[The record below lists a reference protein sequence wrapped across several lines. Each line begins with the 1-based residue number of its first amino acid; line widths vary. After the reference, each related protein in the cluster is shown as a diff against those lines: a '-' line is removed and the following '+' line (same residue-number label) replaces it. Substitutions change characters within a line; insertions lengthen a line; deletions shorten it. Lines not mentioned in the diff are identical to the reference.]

1 MINEEIKRRLYSFG
15 KIIGGF
21 IIVGVLL
28 ILFFLLFQS
37 SEKPFAEFYITDFS
51 KPITFI
57 DSSSAE
63 HRDVHGAI
71 LIKITGVLDSNASI
85 TYGSNRKKYQKVKP
99 TEMMDDGGAYE
110 LTKGKINIDDRHD
123 YYQGDTIRILFTPKG
138 CKKGWLRIKTKIY

>member
-1 MINEEIKRRLYSFG
+1 MINKEIKRELYSLG

-21 IIVGVLL
+21 IIVVMLL
-28 ILFFLLFQS
+28 ILFSVLFKS
-37 SEKPFAEFYITDFS
+37 PEKPFAEFYITDFS

-57 DSSSAE
+57 DSSSAS
-63 HRDVHGAI
+63 HSDVHDVI

-85 TYGSNRKKYQKVKP
+85 TYGSNRKKYLKVKP
-99 TEMMDDGGAYE
+99 TEMMDDGGGYE